1 LELEARNTEVNV
13 RSLSTPEELQHYVD
27 FGQEVYAQNP
37 HWVPPDS
44 HHLIKVLAGQ
54 GGFGPHSQVQAF
66 WVEEGDC
73 VLATVAAVTDE
84 VYNRHWNERMGHLFF
99 FEALSDQD
107 EAVEALMRAAC
118 DWLRTRGCQAARL
131 SFMAGWQMPLTI
143 DAYDA
148 VPTIFHTYNPPYY
161 HSYIKNAG
169 FVTEKGVVQ
178 YQIQFTPELA
188 QRYREMVERATSSG
202 VSFRSFDFS
211 RLEQETQNFTDIF
224 NETFSSHWGFMPV
237 PNEVMRGLT
246 VELKDFLV
254 ADFMVFAEADGQTV
268 GAVYSLPDL
277 NQAFQPMR
285 GKALEEHFP
294 EFQRYLQ
301 EVDHGVL
308 LVIGVKEAYRGRG
321 INLAIAARSYLAMIE
336 RGYKTG
342 SYTVVMDDNWP
353 SRRTAEKLGA
363 RVTRNFDVYRK
374 ELVR

>member
-1 LELEARNTEVNV
+1 
-13 RSLSTPEELQHYVD
+13 
-27 FGQEVYAQNP
+27 
-37 HWVPPDS
+37 
-44 HHLIKVLAGQ
+44 
-54 GGFGPHSQVQAF
+54 
-66 WVEEGDC
+66 
-73 VLATVAAVTDE
+73 
-84 VYNRHWNERMGHLFF
+84 
-99 FEALSDQD
+99 
-107 EAVEALMRAAC
+107 
-118 DWLRTRGCQAARL
+118 
-131 SFMAGWQMPLTI
+131 
-143 DAYDA
+143 
-148 VPTIFHTYNPPYY
+148 
-161 HSYIKNAG
+161 
-169 FVTEKGVVQ
+169 
-178 YQIQFTPELA
+178 
-188 QRYREMVERATSSG
+188 
-202 VSFRSFDFS
+202 
-211 RLEQETQNFTDIF
+211 
-224 NETFSSHWGFMPV
+224 MPV